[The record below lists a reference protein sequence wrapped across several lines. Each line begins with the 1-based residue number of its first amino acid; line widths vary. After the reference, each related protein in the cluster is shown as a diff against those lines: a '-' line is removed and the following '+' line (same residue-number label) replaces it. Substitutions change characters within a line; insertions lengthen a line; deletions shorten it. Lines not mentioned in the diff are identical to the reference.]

1 VGADIGQPSLQVVGT
16 EFYVTTMDGSSLRS
30 ADLVGAVLEADDE
43 SGRLVTVRIEAVRP
57 DPSDAEGDI
66 WLHQFSVL
74 DPRVGTWT
82 PLCAPA
88 PDGTTGGFPL
98 SGRWTTDGRH
108 LADGRFTLT
117 CTSGA
122 VGKCVRFGYKPW
134 RSRNGK
140 SLWGYHQA
148 CVRMMRADYGGDG
161 TPDTRDGTK
170 IDVFDR
176 FGIQKP
182 ESSPGEMTFE
192 AAWDQ
197 DGAVCVRRTR
207 IPALLNWQA
216 LVAAYPRLA
225 RTSENECSEATPA
238 MLWNRS

>member
-1 VGADIGQPSLQVVGT
+1 
-16 EFYVTTMDGSSLRS
+16 MDGSSLRS
-30 ADLVGAVLEADDE
+30 ADLVGAVLEANDE
-43 SGRLVTVRIEAVRP
+43 EGRLVTVRIEAVRP

-66 WLHQFSVL
+66 WLHEFSVL
-74 DPRVGTWT
+74 DPRAGAWT
-82 PLCAPA
+82 PLCVQA

-98 SGRWTTDGRH
+98 SGRWTPDGRH
-108 LADGRFTLT
+108 LADSHKFTLT

-134 RSRNGK
+134 RSRNEE

-161 TPDTRDGTK
+161 TPHTRDGTK

-182 ESSPGEMTFE
+182 ESSPDEMTFE

-216 LVAAYPRLA
+216 LVAVYPYLA
-225 RTSENECSEATPA
+225 HTPENECSEATPA